1 MKTKSKGICIEL
13 EQDEIEIFWNIIM
26 FAKDYHEAERK
37 KDRICMNSA
46 EIKLADELIE
56 ITEKLK

>member
-1 MKTKSKGICIEL
+1 MRTKSKGICIEL
-13 EQDEIEIFWNIIM
+13 EQEEIEVFWNIIM
-26 FAKDYHEAERK
+26 FAKDYHNSELKHERS
-37 KDRICMNSA
+37 CMNIA